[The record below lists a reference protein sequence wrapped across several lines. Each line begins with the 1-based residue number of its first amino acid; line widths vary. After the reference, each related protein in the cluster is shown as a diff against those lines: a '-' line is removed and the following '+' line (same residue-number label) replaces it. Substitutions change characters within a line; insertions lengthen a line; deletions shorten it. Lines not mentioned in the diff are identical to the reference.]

1 MKIQEVLSPTHYCE
15 DVRINSQIGSLAF
28 QQPKSADLDSG
39 KKSAIASMIEDG
51 FTPSLKGPNATQL
64 EHLHSGLSKVDRG
77 VLLWARQQG
86 VKIQVLQEGEV
97 LEQADVLR
105 DLRGKFEQRID
116 SEKVDKIA
124 HYLSNLTEK
133 IRNNKEP
140 EENKKWRV
148 QKRNRL
154 AEILTANPCGAAVF
168 TPAFAPLLAPGL
180 SKLDADPTE
189 TPTLKSLA
197 LHHGADSPQEQK
209 QFYQWMEKLNGERL
223 SKAREASVQEK
234 SQLLSSR
241 PDAQKRWLDQAEKNP
256 ELVPLD
262 VTLHTIVVPDAHFF
276 PSHDGGE
283 ELLLDR
289 SDMSSIKGWRDKEF
303 RGQWFFLEGK
313 SHILV
318 RDDAVEL
325 DTPTHELGHVVDMK
339 LEKNAPEFYSTL
351 RPRIEK
357 SFYQAKLHKKTITR
371 YSRANPREYIA
382 EGFAAYYNR
391 PEELKEKAPEL
402 HQIIKEMV
410 NYCCQEA
417 GVDGKMGANL
427 QKMHRDAFGA

>member
-1 MKIQEVLSPTHYCE
+1 
-15 DVRINSQIGSLAF
+15 
-28 QQPKSADLDSG
+28 
-39 KKSAIASMIEDG
+39 MIEDG
-51 FTPSLKGPNATQL
+51 YTPSLKGPNPAQR
-64 EHLHSGLSKVDRG
+64 EQLHSGLSKVDHG
-77 VLLWARQQG
+77 VLLWAQQQG

-105 DLRGKFEQRID
+105 DLTGKFEQRID
-116 SEKVDKIA
+116 PGKVDQIA
-124 HYLSNLTEK
+124 GHLSDLTEK
-133 IRNNKEP
+133 IRTETDP
-140 EENKKWRV
+140 EENKKWRI
-148 QKRNRL
+148 QKRNQL

-168 TPAFAPLLAPGL
+168 TPTFAPLLAPGL
-180 SKLDADPTE
+180 SKLMADPTE

-209 QFYQWMEKLNGERL
+209 QFYQWMERLNGKRL
-223 SKAREASVQEK
+223 TTARQAAVQEK
-234 SQLLSSR
+234 SKLLSAR
-241 PDAQKRWLDQAEKNP
+241 PDAQKRWLDQAQKHP

-276 PSHDGGE
+276 PSHDGGD

-289 SDMSSIKGWRDKEF
+289 SDLSSIKGWRDKDF

-318 RDDAVEL
+318 RDDAVGL

-339 LEKNAPEFYSTL
+339 LEKTAPDFYSRL
-351 RPRIEK
+351 KPRIEK
-357 SFYQAKLHKKTITR
+357 SFYQARLHNRTVTQ

-382 EGFAAYYNR
+382 EGFAAYYNQPQGLR
-391 PEELKEKAPEL
+391 EKDPEL

-410 NYCCQEA
+410 DYCCQEA
-417 GVDGKMGANL
+417 GWDKNLDSKLQRMRQDAAGA
-427 QKMHRDAFGA
+427 